1 MIVCMCVC
9 MCAGADLALVHS
21 AIECYHNLLGSMPE
35 VSTYIQS
42 LPSLV
47 MQQTPTSLQRCVC
60 GVCVCVWVWVCV
72 HVYVH
77 VCYMCMSCDLYSST
91 LVSAVMYFALH
102 CHVMVEPSNLIKL
115 YQPML
120 QDLHQLQVCVCVYVC
135 ACVCAWWRSVY
146 MIRRGISCCYCCC

>member
-47 MQQTPTSLQRCVC
+47 MQQTPTSLQRCVF
-60 GVCVCVWVWVCV
+60 
-72 HVYVH
+72 
-77 VCYMCMSCDLYSST
+77 MCAC
-91 LVSAVMYFALH
+91 A
-102 CHVMVEPSNLIKL
+102 
-115 YQPML
+115 
-120 QDLHQLQVCVCVYVC
+120 CVCVYVC
-135 ACVCAWWRSVY
+135 MCVCVY
-146 MIRRGISCCYCCC
+146 VRVCMRVC